1 MNLGV
6 LSEVEAHIDEL
17 SVAEQLALLE
27 YVAQRLR
34 KNLGAQSNLET
45 DLALMAA
52 DPDIQR
58 ELRKINEEFA
68 SIEAD
73 GLDPGLMAIQRG
85 R

>member
-6 LSEVEAHIDEL
+6 LSELEAHIDQL

-34 KNLGAQSNLET
+34 KNLGAQSDLENE
-45 DLALMAA
+45 LALMAA

-58 ELRKINEEFA
+58 ELREINEEFA
-68 SIEAD
+68 SMEAD
-73 GLDPGLMAIQRG
+73 GLDPA
-85 R
+85 